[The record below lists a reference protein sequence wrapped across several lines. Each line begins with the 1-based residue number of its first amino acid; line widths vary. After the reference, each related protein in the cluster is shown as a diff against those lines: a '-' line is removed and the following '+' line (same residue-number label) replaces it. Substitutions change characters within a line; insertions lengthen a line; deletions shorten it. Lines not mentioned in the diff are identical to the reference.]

1 LGIYVG
7 GNPTNLFLT
16 SKNKQMEREKLID
29 AIVKFSGEEINEF
42 SQQEFIDLAK
52 ESNDQLLDRLI
63 GVLEWYDAELK
74 NN

>member
-1 LGIYVG
+1 
-7 GNPTNLFLT
+7 
-16 SKNKQMEREKLID
+16 MEREKLID

>member
-1 LGIYVG
+1 
-7 GNPTNLFLT
+7 
-16 SKNKQMEREKLID
+16 MEREKLID
-29 AIVKFSGEEINEF
+29 AIVKFSFISEF

-63 GVLEWYDAELK
+63 GILEWYDEELK